1 MSEHASV
8 TIDGWKIPLI
18 GLPVDATLCECD
30 LCHDFFNLQQ
40 LEVAEN
46 GAQLLCEKCR
56 TGSNA
61 SGPG

>member
-1 MSEHASV
+1 MSAHASV

-30 LCHDFFNLQQ
+30 LCHDWFNIQQ

-46 GAQLLCEKCR
+46 GAQLLCQNCR
-56 TGSNA
+56 RTSDVA
-61 SGPG
+61 TSS